1 MRNRLLIPVV
11 LVLAVGFPCPAGAAA
26 TTAQHL
32 KVHATFRF
40 VPGTAHDRLVWHAR
54 NITFVETTYKAVMRG
69 DLAGSVRGRHQVVV
83 VGNPDTGEAAIW
95 GRFTCTCTLAGRS
108 GTVTVE
114 YTAVNPPNYNG
125 SAGHDVIVSGTGGL
139 AHLRGQGTFKQSG
152 NGPVYKDWDVFFAS
166 QSQ

>member
-11 LVLAVGFPCPAGAAA
+11 VLGLAVGFPRPAGAAA
-26 TTAQHL
+26 PTGQHL

-40 VPGTAHDRLVWHAR
+40 VPDTVDDRLVWHAR
-54 NITFVETTYKAVMRG
+54 NITFRKVTYEAVMRG
-69 DLAGSVRGRHQVVV
+69 NVAGSVRGGHQVVI

-108 GTVTVE
+108 GTVTIE
-114 YTAVNPPNYNG
+114 YTAVNPPNVHA

-152 NGPVYKDWDVFFAS
+152 NGPVYKDLDVYFAS
-166 QSQ
+166 